1 MLCESLVESSSPPFL
16 ALNSART
23 RPTLCNEWLGFVI
36 LFSVSFLEPWSE
48 TLFRFLTIRCFIST
62 KSQCHGSFALRF
74 SFRNTQM
81 APLVWLKWGRE
92 CSIKQPSNCK
102 HKNLNVVVRVWSVT
116 EQTLPP
122 ETAASSSD
130 QARNKPRNNQQDQ
143 RRVHLSWRHNT
154 WSETRSLCLLNSF
167 ERALPNAASSLCFL
181 QCCAVRLPGTA
192 AVVFFISLVDHFLSL
207 FF

>member
-1 MLCESLVESSSPPFL
+1 MKWVYPSSYPLSLILLCKLYLMS
-16 ALNSART
+16 
-23 RPTLCNEWLGFVI
+23 
-36 LFSVSFLEPWSE
+36 SFLS
-48 TLFRFLTIRCFIST
+48 L
-62 KSQCHGSFALRF
+62 
-74 SFRNTQM
+74 
-81 APLVWLKWGRE
+81 
-92 CSIKQPSNCK
+92 
-102 HKNLNVVVRVWSVT
+102 VWSVT

-181 QCCAVRLPGTA
+181 QCCTVRLPGAA
-192 AVVFFISLVDHFLSL
+192 AVVFFISLIGHFLSHARAL
-207 FF
+207 SLSFFFFFFLNTSNFHPLKRVLKKKNQQILLKVQYLIITAR

>member
-1 MLCESLVESSSPPFL
+1 MQQQLYSYSYVPGRAAYGGAGEG
-16 ALNSART
+16 ALS
-23 RPTLCNEWLGFVI
+23 CW
-36 LFSVSFLEPWSE
+36 
-48 TLFRFLTIRCFIST
+48 
-62 KSQCHGSFALRF
+62 
-74 SFRNTQM
+74 
-81 APLVWLKWGRE
+81 
-92 CSIKQPSNCK
+92 
-102 HKNLNVVVRVWSVT
+102 VWSVT

-181 QCCAVRLPGTA
+181 QCCTVRLPGAA
-192 AVVFFISLVDHFLSL
+192 AVVFFISLIDHFLSL
-207 FF
+207 FFFFFFFLILATFILWNVCWRRRISKYYWKCNIWLSLRDELWSKPSPQQWT

>member
-1 MLCESLVESSSPPFL
+1 MLYLTHSSKEGALSSSVL
-16 ALNSART
+16 TLRC
-23 RPTLCNEWLGFVI
+23 TLCFCL
-36 LFSVSFLEPWSE
+36 LSL
-48 TLFRFLTIRCFIST
+48 
-62 KSQCHGSFALRF
+62 
-74 SFRNTQM
+74 
-81 APLVWLKWGRE
+81 
-92 CSIKQPSNCK
+92 
-102 HKNLNVVVRVWSVT
+102 VWSVT

-181 QCCAVRLPGTA
+181 QCCTVRLPGAA

-207 FF
+207 FNTSNFHPLKKKNQQILLKVQYLIIIARWALIQTFSTTMDTMGTPMVLQQHCVKLGLLKNY

>member
-1 MLCESLVESSSPPFL
+1 MRVPPKFPILPSNSKLITNLSLFPPSVP
-16 ALNSART
+16 NSVMY
-23 RPTLCNEWLGFVI
+23 VI
-36 LFSVSFLEPWSE
+36 LNVFVFL
-48 TLFRFLTIRCFIST
+48 
-62 KSQCHGSFALRF
+62 
-74 SFRNTQM
+74 
-81 APLVWLKWGRE
+81 PL
-92 CSIKQPSNCK
+92 
-102 HKNLNVVVRVWSVT
+102 VWSVT

-181 QCCAVRLPGTA
+181 QCCTVRLPGAA

-207 FF
+207 FFFNTSNFHPLKLVLKKKNQQILLKVQY